1 MRIRKNQLKTENPKS
16 QQTCRH
22 LPPKES
28 RLEPKRTYMG
38 HCGDWDGGDGPR
50 VRKSRK
56 LEPISSGKPFVQVQT
71 TRTGPRRVEDGVRT
85 TNKKGVEEG
94 VRTTNRRGMEKGV
107 RTTDRRGAEEGVR
120 TTNKRR
126 VEEGIRTLI
135 RSEWRRESKRQIRGE
150 QKRKLVIPKRLY

>member
-1 MRIRKNQLKTENPKS
+1 MTSRITTLSFPLRPSPLSLFLQTAKESVMRIRKNQLKTENPKS

-56 LEPISSGKPFVQVQT
+56 LEPISSGKPFVQV
-71 TRTGPRRVEDGVRT
+71 
-85 TNKKGVEEG
+85 
-94 VRTTNRRGMEKGV
+94 
-107 RTTDRRGAEEGVR
+107 
-120 TTNKRR
+120 
-126 VEEGIRTLI
+126 
-135 RSEWRRESKRQIRGE
+135 
-150 QKRKLVIPKRLY
+150 